1 MRTPWRNSGSSPRHA
16 RRHSRWT
23 RAFRCPLVM
32 AAALAA
38 LTACGGDG
46 SSSAGNGSPHGTYSD
61 IVEPVYE
68 TLMTEAGYEAGRWA
82 EDPDGSASLWATA
95 FLYPWG
101 RAAGDPEATERAGE
115 TLDRLLE
122 DLAGPLPEDPT
133 RLVLCLPAC
142 FAGLAS
148 GAGVLEEA
156 VRPVVESFLNAMDRR
171 AQAQGYY
178 LEETASPKA
187 PTELT
192 ALLAWS
198 NLLYRDYWD
207 WPRGTPY
214 VYPGVGLALLDA
226 TREKAWDAEKEYYR
240 ARPWA
245 HGLDIPSNGWMILGL
260 MKGFEN
266 EELIPYQVN
275 AEGAAAALE
284 ALRDKD
290 RGGYFSSADS
300 RDGLKTLAENNL
312 AVTALLALYKNL
324 ADAFY
329 LDRAEETLQFIAD
342 RMYADGKLSSV
353 VPAGVSHG
361 GEGWSAGENFHFL
374 YNVLVVQALKDEACR
389 NLLAFRPMHCE
400 ERSLPGGVSPG
411 RSRTRYPEEFDNILK
426 TVLYKVPWRDGDI
439 LYDYGD
445 MPGYA
450 SWLLFD
456 LAGETGEEEYAETA
470 TAVADRIVRLIHE
483 DLVYYLAEISFGGFS
498 LYAAKAHYGAERP
511 VYEAELDHVLGL
523 AVFLATLDDYYLD
536 IVDRLTGGGNYG
548 YGATTLTAQ
557 VAYLLFLSRYYPPDG
572 FRPMWD
578 EYPEVAL
585 KMVEAA
591 NREAWD
597 EAGGY
602 YYKSAD
608 QPEIYLMADG
618 YMVYTLVEAYRYT
631 GNPEHLDRARRVVAA
646 MERILGDSEG
656 GGFYAMPPALPS
668 LGYKSLSSN
677 SYALKACALLYHA
690 TGEEA
695 YRQKAESALD
705 FLLKDL
711 YAGGAVHHHLYEGR
725 ACRGDMWCS
734 GCNFRILQYM
744 DYLDDLAKNG
754 TDATKDRP

>member
-1 MRTPWRNSGSSPRHA
+1 MKAPRRENELTAGNRNRI
-16 RRHSRWT
+16 RVL
-23 RAFRCPLVM
+23 CPSLVM
-32 AAALAA
+32 AVVLAA
-38 LTACGGDG
+38 LTACGGDE
-46 SSSAGNGSPHGTYSD
+46 SSPAGTGSPHASYPD

-68 TLMTEAGYEAGRWA
+68 TLMTEAGYEEGLWA

-101 RAAGDPEATERAGE
+101 ETAEDPEATARAGE

-122 DLAGPLPEDPT
+122 DLAEPMPEDPT
-133 RLVLCLPAC
+133 RLLLCLPTC

-148 GAGVLEEA
+148 GEGVSEED
-156 VRPVVESFLNAMDRR
+156 VRPVVETFLNAMDRR
-171 AQAQGYY
+171 AQAQDYY
-178 LEETASPKA
+178 LEEMASPKA

-207 WPRGTPY
+207 WPRHTPY
-214 VYPGVGLALLDA
+214 AYPGVGLTLLDA
-226 TREKAWDAEKEYYR
+226 TREKTWDGEKEYYR

-245 HGLDIPSNGWMILGL
+245 HGLDVLSNGWMILGL

-275 AEGAAAALE
+275 AEGAAAALG
-284 ALRDKD
+284 ALWDEN
-290 RGGYFSSADS
+290 RGGYFSPAGS
-300 RDGLKTLAENNL
+300 RYGLKILAENNL

-324 ADAFY
+324 GEASY

-342 RMYADGKLSSV
+342 RMYADGRL
-353 VPAGVSHG
+353 AGVVRDGAPDWSG
-361 GEGWSAGENFHFL
+361 GWSAGESFHFL
-374 YNVLVVQALKDEACR
+374 YNVLVAQALKDQACR
-389 NLLAFRPMHCE
+389 NMLAFRPMHCE
-400 ERSLPGGVSPG
+400 DRSLPGNVSPG
-411 RSRTRYPEEFDNILK
+411 QSRTRYPEEFDAILK

-450 SWLLFD
+450 SWLLFQ
-456 LAGETGEEEYAETA
+456 LARETGEEEYAETA

-498 LYAAKAHYGAERP
+498 LYAAKAYYGAERP
-511 VYEAELDHVLGL
+511 VYEAELDHLLGL
-523 AVFLATLDDYYLD
+523 AAFLAAVDDYYLD

-631 GNPEHLDRARRVVAA
+631 GNPEHLDRARRVAA
-646 MERILGDSEG
+646 ALERLLGDSRE

-695 YRQKAESALD
+695 YREKAESVID
-705 FLLKDL
+705 FLLDDL
-711 YAGGAVHHHLYEGR
+711 YEGGAVHHHLYKGL
-725 ACRGDMWCS
+725 ACGGDMWCP

-744 DYLDDLAKNG
+744 DYLDDLEKNG